1 MLAPVP
7 SGPKLQSYSPKTAAM
22 SAYASEYPPLEFDVA
37 YKEFFE
43 GFYRISDTPDA
54 HDKYVQHFTKD
65 AVLVMASK
73 RVQGSNGTP
82 VLNICIYELIPVLRN
97 PRNAQSYVG
106 EGC

>member
-1 MLAPVP
+1 MLAPVQN
-7 SGPKLQSYSPKTAAM
+7 GPKLQSYRPKTAAM
-22 SAYASEYPPLEFDVA
+22 GAYASEYPPLEFDAA

-43 GFYRISDTPDA
+43 GFYRTSDTPDA

-82 VLNICIYELIPVLRN
+82 VLNTCIYELIPVLRN
-97 PRNAQSYVG
+97 PRNAQSHVG
-106 EGC
+106 ESC